1 MKQLRR
7 VLCVTLLAGLPVIAA
22 AADKRVPL
30 DTGQTF
36 VINWSPDWM
45 VGANSDQALAGTITI
60 HGADIK
66 QWRLVV
72 SPLPP
77 HPTLTGDVGN
87 LRIYVR
93 SMARGLENS
102 GAQVDGEH
110 RSIDGVS
117 AKGFY
122 FQAQDTRKKTKA
134 QIAKAGGEFTHTYLG
149 ALNVGSKPYL
159 FEVVWIEGA
168 EAPARTALAAVKTIR
183 IQ

>member
-1 MKQLRR
+1 MKQVRR
-7 VLCVTLLAGLPVIAA
+7 AFGISLLVILSAAAG
-22 AADKRVPL
+22 AADKRAPL
-30 DTGQTF
+30 DTGQSF
-36 VINWSPDWM
+36 VINWSPDWV
-45 VGANSDQALAGTITI
+45 VGPNPDQSLAGTVTI
-60 HGADIK
+60 HGADAR
-66 QWRLVV
+66 QWRLIV

-93 SMARGLENS
+93 TMARGIENS

-159 FEVVWIEGA
+159 FEVAWIQGA